1 MSGWIDCAKAQND
14 GSQGLIIIRRYQN
27 GVASSD
33 APSFENKRLRRVFKM
48 RLVKVKRKQE
58 ERTVGNL
65 KMVFT
70 LLNVCEMTKEEK
82 DTTLDVYQIYNVT
95 EIWDMQEPEQ
105 MLEEQS

>member
-1 MSGWIDCAKAQND
+1 
-14 GSQGLIIIRRYQN
+14 
-27 GVASSD
+27 
-33 APSFENKRLRRVFKM
+33 M

-95 EIWDMQEPEQ
+95 EIWDMQAPEQ
-105 MLEEQS
+105 IMEEQG